1 MNRDEAVRCG
11 MECYEGELCAKVPGH
26 GTERY
31 ADNGACVECTDAA
44 EKKEAQAERESP
56 APAIFDPLVAV
67 SPNQALVFMPQS
79 PDAETRAALTL
90 IAGGSSSGLGAIVL
104 VEARRRVRHGTHKPV
119 RAGVN
124 VLGKPIIRDEGN
136 GEHDAMFREFADR
149 LQQYPPAEMRQA
161 LRFLPGLFVCCPRHT
176 ASLISAMS
184 VAVGEAL
191 LTDAECVELG
201 KVLPLWVEHWVE
213 GLRSTL

>member
-1 MNRDEAVRCG
+1 MTRDDAVRARLEEYQGALCPLCGGVDRYTDDEACVA
-11 MECYEGELCAKVPGH
+11 CADQP
-26 GTERY
+26 
-31 ADNGACVECTDAA
+31 A
-44 EKKEAQAERESP
+44 ESP
-56 APAIFDPLVAV
+56 VPESSVEEHPNRAV
-67 SPNQALVFMPQS
+67 VFMPQS

-104 VEARRRVRHGTHKPV
+104 AEARRRVRHGTHKPV
-119 RAGVN
+119 MAGVN

-149 LQQYPPAEMRQA
+149 LLQYPPVEMRQA
-161 LRFLPGLFVCCPRHT
+161 LRFLPGLLINCPRHT

-184 VAVGEAL
+184 VAVGETR

-201 KVLPLWVEHWVE
+201 KVLPLWVEHWVTGRRE
-213 GLRSTL
+213 SVAELRLTSHNPPC